1 LTSWARRLRRLRQL
15 SWSDR
20 SLLAE
25 ACLWLA
31 VARLAVL
38 MLPFRWIAPRLGRQM
53 EELPEGKA
61 APEQLE
67 QARRV
72 SWAVLAMSR
81 LTPWQSAC
89 LAQAI
94 AAKRLLQVRGVP
106 STLYMGLA
114 KDESATL
121 QAHAWLRCGD
131 FVVTGGQARERYTV
145 VATFGGGDS

>member
-1 LTSWARRLRRLRQL
+1 MTSWARRLRRLRQL

-20 SLLAE
+20 SLLVE

-31 VARLAVL
+31 VARLAILIV
-38 MLPFRWIAPRLGRQM
+38 PFRRIAPHLGRHM
-53 EELPEGKA
+53 EQLPEDA
-61 APEQLE
+61 APEQVA

-72 SWAVLAMSR
+72 SWAVRAMSR
-81 LTPWQSAC
+81 HTPWQSAC
-89 LAQAI
+89 MAQAI

-114 KDESATL
+114 KDESTSL
-121 QAHAWLRCGD
+121 QAHAWLRCGG
-131 FVVTGGQARERYTV
+131 FVVTGREGRERYSV